1 MKRKSNECK
10 FTEEQE
16 IEYLNKDRNYNMSV
30 DGNFYVCHSCS
41 RQINA
46 KKKPKRNDR
55 EFLQYY
61 DFPEE
66 LLKEM
71 KEKCSP
77 AEKLQNQRILPE
89 ELRVAV
95 SLTSECRPNRLENFI
110 LKLIIPF
117 IRIANCKMG
126 RYFKVQGNLILISSD
141 IEHSLEKIL
150 PLEQKI
156 IPVSLKRKLSYK
168 GFYIEEYVDKEKV
181 QIFLDWFKANN
192 TLYKDVEFY
201 ADRIGE
207 FEENITEGIN

>member
-1 MKRKSNECK
+1 M
-10 FTEEQE
+10 
-16 IEYLNKDRNYNMSV
+16 DMDYNLSI
-30 DGNFYVCHSCS
+30 DGHFYVCHSCS
-41 RQINA
+41 RQIKT

-55 EFLQYY
+55 DFLQYY
-61 DFPEE
+61 DFPKELFEE
-66 LLKEM
+66 V

-77 AEKLQNQRILPE
+77 ADKLQNLSILPE
-89 ELRVAV
+89 ELRVSV
-95 SLTSECRPNRLENFI
+95 SLIDEYRPNRLENFI

-150 PLEQKI
+150 PLQQKI

-181 QIFLDWFKANN
+181 QIFLNWLKENNPFVQNLVLLSLSSGRIRKKFRFSSRGKWKRLSCSFKGN
-192 TLYKDVEFY
+192 
-201 ADRIGE
+201 
-207 FEENITEGIN
+207 